1 MQRYSFRAKRHSPQA
16 KKKSRRRPCGGFV
29 FLGKNMYFYCGVPT
43 VGHPARGRRKTTCNM
58 RCDRLLIPLALPLA
72 GGAAQQAQA
81 QAPAAER
88 PNIIL
93 FMVDDMGWQDTS
105 LPFWS
110 ERTFY
115 NDRYETPNME
125 RLARQGVMF
134 TQAYACSLSSP
145 TRCSLMTGSNAARH
159 RVTNW
164 TLRKGVTTDGASD
177 LLAFPEWNCNGIAQS
192 EGTDLTYVGT
202 SFVDLL
208 RASGYHTIHCGKAHW
223 GAIDTPG
230 ESPHHFG
237 FEVNI
242 AGHAAGGPATYL
254 SERNYGYDE
263 KGRARNLFAIPGLE
277 KYWQSGEFLTEA
289 LTREAIAAMDKAVR
303 YDRPFYLY
311 MSHYAIHVPIDR
323 DMRFYDKYLRKGLSA
338 KEAAY
343 ASLIEGMDKSLG
355 DIMDWLERNGQ
366 ADNTIVIFMSDNGG
380 FSSSAG
386 WRDEPLYTQ
395 NYPLTCGK
403 GSAYEGGIREPMIV
417 SWPGVTKAG
426 TRCDS
431 YVIIEDFFPSI
442 LEMAGVERWKVP
454 QTVDGVSFVPLLT
467 GEGDPSRGRCLYW
480 NFPNEWDG
488 GSGPGV
494 AATATVRRDNW
505 KLIYFYADGHKELYD
520 IPNDIGEKHDLA
532 AERPDVVKRLSKE
545 LGRFLR
551 GSGGQ
556 RPTFKDSGQPCPWP
570 DEI

>member
-1 MQRYSFRAKRHSPQA
+1 M
-16 KKKSRRRPCGGFV
+16 
-29 FLGKNMYFYCGVPT
+29 
-43 VGHPARGRRKTTCNM
+43 RRKTIPYMN
-58 RCDRLLIPLALPLA
+58 CDRLLLPLALPLA
-72 GGAAQQAQA
+72 GGAVQQAQA
-81 QAPAAER
+81 QRHADTDR
-88 PNIIL
+88 PNIVL

-134 TQAYACSLSSP
+134 TEAYACSLSSP
-145 TRCSLMTGSNAARH
+145 SRCSLMTGSNAARH

-164 TLRKGVTTDGASD
+164 TLRKGVTTDAPSD
-177 LLAFPEWNCNGIAQS
+177 VLEFPEWNCNGIAQS
-192 EGTDLTYVGT
+192 EGTELTYVGT

-208 RASGYHTIHCGKAHW
+208 RRSGYHTIHCGKAHW

-230 ESPHHFG
+230 ENPHHFG

-254 SERNYGYDE
+254 SERNYGYGAD
-263 KGRARNLFAIPGLE
+263 GRPQGLFAIPGLE
-277 KYWQSGEFLTEA
+277 KYWQSGTFLTEA
-289 LTREAIAAMDKAVR
+289 LTREAIAAMEKAVR

-323 DMRFYDKYLRKGLSA
+323 DMLYYEKYLRKGLSA

-355 DIMDWLERNGQ
+355 DILDWLEQSGE
-366 ADNTIVIFMSDNGG
+366 ADNTVVIFMSDNGG
-380 FSSSAG
+380 FCSSTG

-417 SWPGVTKAG
+417 SWPGVAKAD
-426 TRCDS
+426 TRCDK
-431 YVIIEDFFPSI
+431 YVIIEDFFPTI
-442 LEMAGVERWKVP
+442 LEMAGVGRWSVP

-494 AATATVRRDNW
+494 APTAAVRRDNW
-505 KLIYFYADGHKELYD
+505 KLIYFYEDGHKELYD

-545 LGRFLR
+545 LGSFLR
-551 GSGGQ
+551 RSGAQ
-556 RPTFKDSGQPCPWP
+556 RPVFRSDGRPCPWP

>member
-1 MQRYSFRAKRHSPQA
+1 MLGA
-16 KKKSRRRPCGGFV
+16 KKEPSAGGSEVV
-29 FLGKNMYFYCGVPT
+29 FYVKNRYLYSGGPR
-43 VGHPARGRRKTTCNM
+43 GSDIEKQLARM
-58 RCDRLLIPLALPLA
+58 RYDRLLLPLTLPLA
-72 GGAAQQAQA
+72 GAAAQQASA
-81 QAPAAER
+81 QAAAPAGR

-164 TLRKGVTTDGASD
+164 TLRKGVTTDAAD
-177 LLAFPEWNCNGIAQS
+177 DRLAFPEWNCNGIAQS

-208 RASGYHTIHCGKAHW
+208 RAGGYHTIHCGKAHW

-230 ESPHHFG
+230 ENPHHFG

-254 SERNYGYDE
+254 SERNYGYDAD
-263 KGRARNLFAIPGLE
+263 GRPQGLFAIPGLE
-277 KYWQSGEFLTEA
+277 KYWQSGTFLTEA
-289 LTREAIAAMDKAVR
+289 LTREAIAAMEKAVR

-323 DMRFYDKYLRKGLSA
+323 DMRYYDKYLRKGLSA

-355 DIMDWLERNGQ
+355 DIMDWLERSGE
-366 ADNTIVIFMSDNGG
+366 ADNTIIIFMSDNGG
-380 FSSSAG
+380 FCSSTG

-417 SWPGVTKAG
+417 SWPGVTAAG

-431 YVIIEDFFPSI
+431 YVMIEDFFPTI
-442 LEMAGVERWKVP
+442 LEMAGIERWEVP

-467 GEGDPSRGRCLYW
+467 GRGDPSRGRCLYW
-480 NFPNEWDG
+480 NFPNKWDG
-488 GSGPGV
+488 GDGPGV
-494 AATATVRRDNW
+494 APTATVRCDNW
-505 KLIYFYADGHKELYD
+505 KMIYFYEDGHKELYD
-520 IPNDIGEKHDLA
+520 IPNDISEKHDLA
-532 AERPDVVKRLSKE
+532 SEHPDVVRRLSKR
-545 LGRFLR
+545 LGEFLR
-551 GSGGQ
+551 RSGGQ